1 MCERDKLLDITLATI
16 KEAAQSRS
24 IVKIKGT
31 AMALPKGYETPN
43 GLRLLEI
50 LKITPIEELSEKWPQ
65 LSNEDY
71 VAVGMLIV
79 LFSYIELNLRRL
91 VEACEHAGLLQKP
104 HKERVKKLHIGEIE
118 KAAQS
123 MFSGPEP
130 FLNGLKKIAT
140 LRELRN
146 LVAHFSIRRF
156 PSDDA
161 FVFIAKSDKDFRDQ
175 FGREPEPGGLL
186 TVILEAPSFFRAVAE
201 VAQLQEVLA
210 RKTAAVIAQWA
221 PLIEANLNIPND
233 SGE

>member
-1 MCERDKLLDITLATI
+1 
-16 KEAAQSRS
+16 
-24 IVKIKGT
+24 
-31 AMALPKGYETPN
+31 MALPKGYETPD

-50 LKITPIEELSEKWPQ
+50 LKITPIEELSEKWPH
-65 LSNEDY
+65 LSDSDY
-71 VAVGMLIV
+71 AAVGMLIV

-91 VEACEHAGLLQKP
+91 VEACEHAGLLQEPYKG
-104 HKERVKKLHIGEIE
+104 RVKRLHIGEVE
-118 KAAQS
+118 KVAQS
-123 MFSGPEP
+123 MFSWPEP
-130 FLNGLKKIAT
+130 FLNGLKKMVT

-156 PSDDA
+156 PSDNA

-210 RKTAAVIAQWA
+210 RKTAETIAQWA
-221 PLIEANLNIPND
+221 PLIEANLNMPKD
-233 SGE
+233 S